1 MERPLSKRIAD
12 ILTLDVIELIGDE
25 ACEAVNKM
33 QNDNDSEEKIVSFIE
48 KKLSEVSG
56 KIETDKYDELLGTI
70 RKSNKYQADFI
81 MLKNNIKRGL
91 PVRMARNQCFDLIGL
106 HGYSMMEDNIVSE
119 NLIKGKDV
127 RMIAKA
133 LAVKDYLV
141 KYYNVDIPILWLKS

>member
-56 KIETDKYDELLGTI
+56 KIETDRYHELLDTI
-70 RKSNKYQADFI
+70 RKSNKYQADFM
-81 MLKNNIKRGL
+81 MLKKNLRRGL
-91 PVRMARNQCFDLIGL
+91 PVRIARNQCFELIGL
-106 HGYSMMEDNIVSE
+106 HGYSMMEDKIVSE
-119 NLIKGKDV
+119 NLMKGKDV

-133 LAVKDYLV
+133 LAVKDYLI
-141 KYYNVDIPILWLKS
+141 KYYNVDIPILWLK